1 MHCKAAYDTLIYM
14 KISSWQEELRESSQ
28 DLLLLLEKLGLQD
41 DSLQR
46 LSNMQ
51 QPFPFKAPRSFLERI
66 EKNNPSDPLLRQIL
80 PVSEEELQHAGY
92 SKDPVG
98 DLDTQAVPGLLHKYH
113 GRVLLVSTG
122 ACAIHCR
129 YCFRR
134 HFPYADSNPSDQNW
148 RAALEYIRSDQS
160 ISEVILSGGDPLML
174 ADSKLAFLFAELAA
188 ISHVKRLRIHS
199 RMPVVLPSRI
209 TGSFLALFHKFRLKP
224 IMVLHTNHVN
234 EIDEKVEQS
243 LARLKSTGMP
253 ILNQSVLLK
262 GVNDSSQA
270 LAALNE
276 KLFDCG
282 VLPYYLH
289 MLDMV
294 QGAAHFAVAEERA
307 KEIMHELRLSL
318 PGYLVP
324 RLVREQAGAPYK
336 LPLL

>member
-1 MHCKAAYDTLIYM
+1 MI
-14 KISSWQEELRESSQ
+14 ISSWQEELRESFQ
-28 DLLLLLEKLGLQD
+28 DPLALLEKLGLQA
-41 DSLQR
+41 DSLQ
-46 LSNMQ
+46 LSSHMQ
-51 QPFPFKAPRSFLERI
+51 QPFPFKAPGPFLGRI
-66 EKNNPSDPLLRQIL
+66 EKNNPADPLLRQIL
-80 PVSEEELQHAGY
+80 PLPEEKLQYADY
-92 SKDPVG
+92 RNDPVG

-134 HFPYADSNPSDQNW
+134 HFPYTDSNPAEHSW
-148 RAALEYIRSDQS
+148 RPSLEYIRADHS

-174 ADSKLAFLFAELAA
+174 ADNKLAFLFAELAA
-188 ISHVKRLRIHS
+188 ITHVKRVRIHS
-199 RMPVVLPSRI
+199 RMPTVLPSRI
-209 TGSFLALFHKFRLKP
+209 SEAFLALFHKLRLKP
-224 IMVLHTNHVN
+224 VMVLHTNHVN
-234 EIDEKVEQS
+234 EIDEVVEQA

-262 GVNDSSQA
+262 GVNDCSQA
-270 LAALNE
+270 LIDLNE

-289 MLDMV
+289 MLDAV

-324 RLVREQAGAPYK
+324 RPVREQAGAPYK